1 MNYNEKL
8 KINQQIKFQYSTLF
22 LSFLL
27 FIFLGKKRKMLS
39 VWLFL
44 FANNGTTEVGNE
56 AGRTRRQEDDR
67 SVWD

>member
-27 FIFLGKKRKMLS
+27 FIFLGKKKKDALCLTLS
-39 VWLFL
+39 VC
-44 FANNGTTEVGNE
+44 
-56 AGRTRRQEDDR
+56 
-67 SVWD
+67 